1 MIQMKFCLKVIFVCY
16 YLGNASEGEPEVNVT
31 MLNELMLMGIPELAA
46 KHALVNTGNS
56 SSEVAISWYFEHM
69 TDPSLTQPLAKI
81 KKMEGDSKYTEE
93 NVAIVMEFGFS
104 REQAIYGLSNT
115 VKELVKNRIIIV
127 KEQLTISL
135 VILWKM

>member
-1 MIQMKFCLKVIFVCY
+1 MNSCLKVIFAY
-16 YLGNASEGEPEVNVT
+16 YSLGIASEGEPEVNQT
-31 MLNELMLMGIPELAA
+31 MLNELMLTGVSELAA

-81 KKMEGDSKYTEE
+81 KKVEGNNKYTEA
-93 NVAIVMEFGFS
+93 NVATVMEFGFS

-115 VKELVKNRIIIV
+115 VKRLVKNRIIIV
-127 KEQLTISL
+127 KGQLIIYL
-135 VILWKM
+135 AILWKM